1 MTQLFCVSGESF
13 TLEKMARHYG
23 CVLQAGKPEPSMRV
37 SLADCLVY
45 LLIDFLHSFP
55 MRTLQLLVL
64 LIGTYFLSEI

>member
-13 TLEKMARHYG
+13 TPGKMVRHYG
-23 CVLQAGKPEPSMRV
+23 CVLQAGKPETSMRV
-37 SLADCLVY
+37 STADCLVY
-45 LLIDFLHSFP
+45 LLIDFFHSFP